1 MQEWQELLKEYQKG
15 PERLTKI
22 IQKLPENSLDQSV
35 DKDSWTIRQIIHHIV
50 DGDDIWNIFIK
61 QALGGQGG
69 EYIGLGWYWKV
80 PQDEWV
86 EIWAYSQRDIESS
99 LALYRANRGSMVSLL
114 LAVPDGWQ
122 RTLEITWPGGE
133 TQTLSI
139 RDVVQMHV
147 NHLQGHSDDIQ
158 GILNTLPG

>member
-1 MQEWQELLKEYQKG
+1 MQEWQELLEEYQKG
-15 PERLTKI
+15 PERLTEL
-22 IQKLPENSLDQSV
+22 IQKLPENSLDLSAEN
-35 DKDSWTIRQIIHHIV
+35 DSWTIRQIIHHIV
-50 DGDDIWNIFIK
+50 DGDDIWNGFIK

-69 EYIGLGWYWKV
+69 EYISLRWYWKV

-86 EIWAYSQRDIESS
+86 EHWAYSQRELEPS

-114 LAVPDGWQ
+114 SAVPDGWQ

-133 TQTLSI
+133 TQTLSV

-147 NHLQGHSDDIQ
+147 DHLQGHSDDIQ
-158 GILNTLPG
+158 SILNTLAD